1 MPLASNPAKK
11 YGRAVLIYN
20 PVAGGNPRKKERQ
33 IRKIAEVLTRQVSEL
48 EIAPTRGPGHG
59 RELAASAAEKG
70 ASVIFVC
77 GGDGT
82 INEVVNGMAG
92 SRVPLAVL
100 SGGTAN
106 VLARSLKMPRSP
118 VRGARTIL
126 KWEPR
131 RIGLGCVRWING
143 EQEKRFFL
151 SVAGVGFDGTVIRH
165 LSSKSKRYLGKVAY
179 GLEGLRQWWRRNI
192 VPFEIVMG
200 GKVRRT
206 AFVVLGRAP
215 RYGGGLRITPGSSL
229 FSDKMIA
236 TVFRGT
242 RRRDYLKYLAG
253 IVTGLHPNFNDVDVE
268 PVVSLECR
276 VPVVDGASS
285 GGTEDKENVEVGV
298 EVDGELVGNLPARI
312 ELLPDMLTLLAPP
325 GSR

>member
-1 MPLASNPAKK
+1 MPPASNPAKK

-33 IRKIAEVLTRQVSEL
+33 IRKVVKVLTRQVSEL
-48 EIAPTRGPGHG
+48 EIAPTRGPGQG
-59 RELAASAAEKG
+59 RELAARAVQKG
-70 ASVIFVC
+70 ASVVFVC

-92 SRVPLAVL
+92 SRIPLAVL

-106 VLARSLKMPRSP
+106 VLARSLKMSRSP
-118 VRGARTIL
+118 VRGARAFM

-143 EQEKRFFL
+143 DQGKRFFL
-151 SVAGVGFDGTVIRH
+151 SLAGVGFDGEVIRN

-179 GLEGLRQWWRRNI
+179 GLEGLRQWWRRKF
-192 VPFEIVMG
+192 VPFEIVVG
-200 GKVRRT
+200 GHVRRT

-215 RYGGGLRITPGSSL
+215 KYGGGFRITPGSSF
-229 FSDKMIA
+229 FSDKIVM

-242 RRRDYLKYLAG
+242 RRRDYLKYLVG

-276 VPVVDGASS
+276 VPAVDAASS
-285 GGTEDKENVEVGV
+285 GEVKENVEIGV
-298 EVDGELVGNLPARI
+298 EVDGELVGKLPARFD
-312 ELLPDMLTLLAPP
+312 LLPDMLTLLVPP
-325 GSR
+325 GSG

>member
-1 MPLASNPAKK
+1 MAPDTGGSTRK
-11 YGRAVLIYN
+11 YKRAVLIYN

-33 IRKIAEVLTRQVSEL
+33 IRKVAAVLTRQVSEL
-48 EIAPTRGPGHG
+48 EIAPTRGPDQG
-59 RELAASAAEKG
+59 RELAARAVQKG
-70 ASVIFVC
+70 SSVIFVF

-118 VRGARTIL
+118 VRGARAFL
-126 KWEPR
+126 NWEPR
-131 RIGLGCVRWING
+131 RIGLGCVTWFNP
-143 EQEKRFFL
+143 EQGKRFFL
-151 SVAGVGFDGTVIRH
+151 SVAGVGFDGAVIRN

-192 VPFEIVMG
+192 VPFEIVVG
-200 GKVRRT
+200 GNVRRT

-215 RYGGGLRITPGSSL
+215 KYGGGFRITPGSSI

-276 VPVVDGASS
+276 VPAVDVASS
-285 GGTEDKENVEVGV
+285 GEVKEIVEVGV

-312 ELLPDMLTLLAPP
+312 ELLPDMLTLLVPP
-325 GSR
+325 GSG